1 MAYCGYVTNLKNV
14 RPHPNADRL
23 VLADCFIN
31 TVCVA
36 KDKYTEGQLG
46 VYFPTD
52 GQLDMEFCEKNELL
66 AVYENGVNVSGGYM
80 DPAKRNVKAIKLRGE
95 KSDGLF
101 LPLECLAYTGVDIS
115 QFQPG
120 DQITVVNGKNICQ
133 KYIPKAQPRP
143 RSAANAN
150 PKKQA
155 VKVKYQ
161 TTPTFFEHK
170 DTEQLA
176 YNLHMFKPGDE
187 IEITLKMH
195 GTSQRTGYH
204 KVHVGYKRTL
214 FDKILRRPGT
224 PIYDW
229 GYAHGTRRTV
239 MKGFD
244 GGFYG
249 SNAFREPHAKKFEGK
264 LWKGETV
271 YYEVVGFTDTGT
283 PIMSTCDNKKLKD
296 KEFVK
301 QYGDQTV
308 FSYGCT
314 PDGVKF
320 ANKSAEDLAEKLNK
334 YSDEKLCPQSDIYV
348 YRMTM
353 TNEDGDTVE
362 YSPDFMRY
370 RCELMGVKTVPVFS
384 KITLVD
390 QHDDNWD
397 YGEAV
402 KTIAEKYFD
411 GPDPVGKTHIRE
423 GVVVRIVNRPTFTA
437 YKHKN
442 FNFKVLE
449 GIIKEVA
456 EAPDMEEADGL
467 QEVTE

>member
-14 RPHPNADRL
+14 REHPNADRL

-46 VYFPTD
+46 IYFPVD
-52 GQLDMEFCEKNELL
+52 GQLSMEFCEQNGLL

-80 DPAKRNVKAIKLRGE
+80 DPTKRNVKAIKLRGE

-115 QFQPG
+115 TLKAG
-120 DQITVVNGKNICQ
+120 DQITVVNGKEICT
-133 KYIPKAQPRP
+133 KYIPKVKNPNP
-143 RSAANAN
+143 RSA
-150 PKKQA
+150 PKKKE

-161 TTPTFFEHK
+161 ATPTFFEHK

-176 YNLHMFKPGDE
+176 YNLDAFKPGDE

-204 KVHVGYKRTL
+204 KVHVGYKKSL
-214 FDKILRRPGT
+214 LDKILRRPGT

-229 GYAHGTRRTV
+229 GQANGTRRTV
-239 MKGFD
+239 LKSFE

-249 SNAFREPHAKKFEGK
+249 SNAFREPHAKMFEGK

-271 YYEVVGFTDTGT
+271 YYEVVGFTDTGA
-283 PIMSTCDNKKLKD
+283 PIMATCNNKKLND
-296 KEFVK
+296 KEFTK
-301 QYGDQTV
+301 LYGETTV
-308 FSYGCT
+308 FSYGCE
-314 PDGVKF
+314 PDGATQEYNEADESVTF
-320 ANKSAEDLAEKLNK
+320 VSA
-334 YSDEKLCPQSDIYV
+334 PQSDVYV

-362 YSPDFMRY
+362 YTPDFMRY
-370 RCELMGVKTVPVFS
+370 RCELMGVKCVPVLWSGRIPQNPGS
-384 KITLVD
+384 K
-390 QHDDNWD
+390 DDPTISA
-397 YGEAV
+397 GEWIKNV
-402 KTIAEKYFD
+402 AERYYD
-411 GPDPVGKTHIRE
+411 GPDPIGKTHVRE
-423 GVVVRIVNRPTFTA
+423 GVVVRILNRPTFAA

-442 FNFKVLE
+442 FSFKVLE
-449 GIIKEVA
+449 GIIKESA
-456 EAPDMEEADGL
+456 DAPDMEEADGL
-467 QEVTE
+467 DQEVAE